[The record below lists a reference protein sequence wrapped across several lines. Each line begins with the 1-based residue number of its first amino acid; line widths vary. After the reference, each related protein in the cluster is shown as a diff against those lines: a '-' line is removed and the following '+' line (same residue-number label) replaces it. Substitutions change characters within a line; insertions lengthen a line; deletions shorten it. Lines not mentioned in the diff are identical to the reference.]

1 MTTTPPTET
10 QRDAWRRIAGPWLA
24 GMTPA
29 QRAQVFNLAGEA
41 VKGNTAADNALRRL
55 LAGAPM
61 EVIGAIRSM
70 ATWPAG
76 AASATKALPR
86 RTPSK
91 PAPRY
96 SPAQVQAGIER
107 LKINHGREVIAAYV
121 AQLPERR
128 KDEILSDIATP
139 NMIENTTPDHVLR
152 ALDHEG
158 NYRYTSGNLRDQ
170 ASREAILKQNILHQR
185 SQKR

>member
-1 MTTTPPTET
+1 MNTPPTEV

-55 LAGAPM
+55 LAGAPV

-76 AASATKALPR
+76 AASATKALSR
-86 RTPSK
+86 RTPT
-91 PAPRY
+91 PRP

-107 LKINHGREVIAAYV
+107 LKINSGREVIAAYV

-158 NYRYTSGNLRDQ
+158 NYRYRSGNLRDQ
-170 ASREAILKQNILHQR
+170 TSREAILKQNILHQR

>member
-1 MTTTPPTET
+1 MTTPPTET

-29 QRAQVFNLAGEA
+29 QRSQVFNLAGEA
-41 VKGNTAADNALRRL
+41 VKGSALADNALRRL
-55 LAGAPM
+55 LAGAPL

-76 AASATKALPR
+76 TASATKALPR
-86 RTPSK
+86 RTPS
-91 PAPRY
+91 PRP
-96 SPAQVQAGIER
+96 SPAQVLAGIER
-107 LKINHGREVIAAYV
+107 HKINSGREVIASYV
-121 AQLPERR
+121 AQLSEQR
-128 KDEILSDIATP
+128 KNEILSGIASREV
-139 NMIENTTPDHVLR
+139 IENTTPAPVLR
-152 ALDHEG
+152 ALDREG
-158 NYRYTSGNLRDQ
+158 NYRYSSGNLRDQ

>member
-1 MTTTPPTET
+1 MTTPPTET

-41 VKGNTAADNALRRL
+41 VKGSPAADNALRRL
-55 LAGAPM
+55 LAGAPV

-76 AASATKALPR
+76 TASATKALPR
-86 RTPSK
+86 RTPT
-91 PAPRY
+91 PRP

-107 LKINHGREVIAAYV
+107 LKINSGREVIAAYV

-128 KDEILSDIATP
+128 KDEILSGFANREVIQ
-139 NMIENTTPDHVLR
+139 NTTPAPVLR

-158 NYRYTSGNLRDQ
+158 NYRYRSGNLRDQ